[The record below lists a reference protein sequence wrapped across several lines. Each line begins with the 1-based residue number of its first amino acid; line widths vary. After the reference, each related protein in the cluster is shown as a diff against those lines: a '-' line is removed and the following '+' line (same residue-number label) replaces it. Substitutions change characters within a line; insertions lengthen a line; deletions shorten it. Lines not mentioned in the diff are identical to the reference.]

1 MLAYLAL
8 CPQWEAQFEAE
19 SYGFRPGRS
28 VQDAIEAVFLG
39 ISKKPKW
46 VLDADI
52 SKCFDELIMNILIE
66 KCNTFPEMRKQITG
80 LA

>member
-8 CPQWEAQFEAE
+8 CPQWEALFEAS

-28 VQDAIEAVFLG
+28 VLDAMEDVFLG

-46 VLDADI
+46 VLDARY
-52 SKCFDELIMNILIE
+52 F
-66 KCNTFPEMRKQITG
+66 
-80 LA
+80 